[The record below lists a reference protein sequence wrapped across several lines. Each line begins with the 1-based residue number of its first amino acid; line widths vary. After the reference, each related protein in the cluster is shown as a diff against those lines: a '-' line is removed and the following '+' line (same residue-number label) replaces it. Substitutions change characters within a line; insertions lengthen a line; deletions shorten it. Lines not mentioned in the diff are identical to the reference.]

1 MACRGSMWRG
11 LIIVSYQHLLTALPN
26 IYQGLEE
33 YPSSRFSPPEDL
45 TMPWHFAGH
54 LNSSHLGCHKI
65 IRPSNSLFLTF
76 QNIQTCSIQDVQ
88 KNISQPWLCPS
99 LCHGMQVTCQI
110 LCVAPTS
117 RASQAAGTRLRA
129 SWVQSVAETNSL
141 NSYCTGSTVL
151 FDPYVYVYKYIYT
164 LIYIIILIMFNYIL
178 NTH

>member
-76 QNIQTCSIQDVQ
+76 QTFQTCSIQDVQ
-88 KNISQPWLCPS
+88 K
-99 LCHGMQVTCQI
+99 
-110 LCVAPTS
+110 TS
-117 RASQAAGTRLRA
+117 RNLGFAHPWAMGCRLHAKFYVLRPPPELRKLQGRDFERLGSNGLRRPTPWIDIVLA
-129 SWVQSVAETNSL
+129 RL
-141 NSYCTGSTVL
+141 YCLTPMYMIV
-151 FDPYVYVYKYIYT
+151 YIY
-164 LIYIIILIMFNYIL
+164 IYLY
-178 NTH
+178 TH